1 MANQA
6 IAAELKIG
14 RVQVGRWR
22 ERYAE
27 DGLTGI
33 ERDLPRGGRK
43 RKIDAAEIVRRTTQT
58 LPVAAT
64 QWSTRT
70 LAREMGVSDTTVLRV
85 WRAHGL
91 KPHRVESFKVSRDP
105 KFIEK
110 LEDIVGLY
118 LSPPEHGLVLCCDE
132 KSQVQALDRTQPG
145 LPLKKGRAA
154 TMTHDYKRH
163 GTTTLCAASVHP
175 LLSPSACSRVVK
187 SQEPSSATR
196 RERRTPGSYRLG
208 QPFVN
213 GRDDRA
219 KHAAA
224 LSGRDPPLS
233 INRAP
238 EPARHS
244 GSTGTGK
251 SISSNRSPTW
261 YCCITGIGEAL

>member
-1 MANQA
+1 MMAK
-6 IAAELKIG
+6 AA
-14 RVQVGRWR
+14 
-22 ERYAE
+22 
-27 DGLTGI
+27 GI
-33 ERDLPRGGRK
+33 S
-43 RKIDAAEIVRRTTQT
+43 ASAVRRI
-58 LPVAAT
+58 
-64 QWSTRT
+64 WK
-70 LAREMGVSDTTVLRV
+70 
-85 WRAHGL
+85 AHGL
-91 KPHRVESFKVSRDP
+91 APHRWRQFKLSNDP
-105 KFIEK
+105 KFVDK
-110 LEDIVGLY
+110 LRDVVGLY
-118 LSPPEHGLVLCCDE
+118 VDPPAHAIVLSVDE
-132 KSQVQALDRTQPG
+132 KSQIQALDRTQPG